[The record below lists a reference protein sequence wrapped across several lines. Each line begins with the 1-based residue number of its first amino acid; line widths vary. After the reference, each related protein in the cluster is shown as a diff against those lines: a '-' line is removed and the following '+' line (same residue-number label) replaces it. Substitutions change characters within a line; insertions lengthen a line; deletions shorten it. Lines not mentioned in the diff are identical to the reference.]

1 MTGSAEALVTAP
13 LSKEALHQAGEDFAG
28 HTEMLA
34 DLAGL
39 KADQVGMMLVGGG
52 LRVFLATRHL
62 GLKRALSS
70 LEPLAL
76 KKSIRLC
83 VGGLNSLFSIP
94 KPRLALAALNPH
106 AGEGG
111 AFGDEEGRI
120 LRPIVRS
127 FQKER
132 KFRLRGPIPAD
143 TVFVQAMRGH
153 YDAVVCLYHD
163 QGLIPLKLLAFDSGV
178 NITLGLP
185 FIRTSPDHGTAYDIS
200 GKNKADPGSM
210 KAAIHLAIDLAKKK
224 NAAI

>member
-1 MTGSAEALVTAP
+1 MKKPVIVLSLGDPAGIGPEVALKAISDPQIRRSADFVLAGLPSSLPKGKKVAGVGWLRPSSIPSWPRSRPSAASGRVAADSLRLAARLVMTGSAEALVTAP

-83 VGGLNSLFSIP
+83 AGGLNSLFSIP

-120 LRPIVRS
+120 LRPVVR
-127 FQKER
+127 FFHKER
-132 KFRLRGPIPAD
+132 KF
-143 TVFVQAMRGH
+143 
-153 YDAVVCLYHD
+153 
-163 QGLIPLKLLAFDSGV
+163 
-178 NITLGLP
+178 
-185 FIRTSPDHGTAYDIS
+185 
-200 GKNKADPGSM
+200 
-210 KAAIHLAIDLAKKK
+210 
-224 NAAI
+224 